1 MVNNHIG
8 KAQCCE
14 AQEAKRKKAGFAAQ
28 AALMTSFFKKQ
39 EPLHSTVSPPT
50 VVTSQANENPPSLQ
64 EYQASPN
71 PSNRPQLSLS
81 PLSMLDNIASHL
93 PNTIPL
99 AIPSDSIAALTG
111 NPEEIISNWLLED
124 PDDEPYEWLDKLLM
138 GFVVS
143 MQKKRGSYH

>member
-71 PSNRPQLSLS
+71 PSNRPLPPLPPLPPLLSL
-81 PLSMLDNIASHL
+81 LSHL
-93 PNTIPL
+93 LKT
-99 AIPSDSIAALTG
+99 
-111 NPEEIISNWLLED
+111 
-124 PDDEPYEWLDKLLM
+124 YLM
-138 GFVVS
+138 
-143 MQKKRGSYH
+143 